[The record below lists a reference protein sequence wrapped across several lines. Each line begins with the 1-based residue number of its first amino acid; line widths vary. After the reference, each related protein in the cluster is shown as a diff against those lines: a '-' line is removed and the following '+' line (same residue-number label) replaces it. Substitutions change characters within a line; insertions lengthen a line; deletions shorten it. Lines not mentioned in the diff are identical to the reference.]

1 MDTIYPPHVPE
12 KEKKRKKKPYQQT
25 AFTDLVLFL
34 TANDTITA

>member
-12 KEKKRKKKPYQQT
+12 KEKEKEKPYQQT